1 MDERDGVSWNAII
14 SGYCHKGESEK
25 ARRLFDAMSKE
36 GIEPGTF
43 GAAMMMGPNVIKSL
57 PFHMTK
63 KKHGPYG
70 EEQGTPFTTKL
81 KEGKIV
87 GIHGR
92 NGLFLDALGV
102 HAVGAYIFVSNQ
114 GTPRIEKEKEGRSKV
129 EESRSEYSPV
139 RLFAQTHATEGKVNV
154 ETETQTPL
162 VTNTP
167 NNCTAIIPKE
177 PAGAITEVD
186 NPHWS
191 NKLLMTNR
199 GKAEE
204 VACGVLV

>member
-1 MDERDGVSWNAII
+1 MQIV
-14 SGYCHKGESEK
+14 
-25 ARRLFDAMSKE
+25 FDFPNE
-36 GIEPGTF
+36 ILTHITGTF
-43 GAAMMMGPNVIKSL
+43 GAAMIMGPNVIKSL
-57 PFHMTK
+57 TFHTTK

-92 NGLFLDALGV
+92 KGLFLDALGV
-102 HAVGAYIFVSNQ
+102 
-114 GTPRIEKEKEGRSKV
+114 
-129 EESRSEYSPV
+129 
-139 RLFAQTHATEGKVNV
+139 HATEGKVNV
-154 ETETQTPL
+154 ETEKQTPP

-177 PAGAITEVD
+177 PAGAIKQVD

-199 GKAEE
+199 GKVEE
-204 VACGVLV
+204 VIKFNLIPCVYISR